1 MDTKDI
7 YQKEYEMLVKAYE
20 EAGEDAEPFKNTD
33 FSTLAVNGDRV
44 LASKGT
50 EGVDME
56 AHTREDGVVEAKI
69 RVKPGVKVKNPIHVC
84 FGMLPKEG
92 VQHVITHIEVGE
104 GADVELISHCF
115 FPNAVKVEHISEGYI
130 TVGKSARLLYAEEH
144 FHSEHGGVVVKPFAK
159 AHVLEGGDFIN
170 TFTMKHGRMGELYIE
185 YEADLEKDAKAT
197 MTTKVYGKGED
208 IVNGKEIIRLN
219 GERSTG
225 IIKTRVALRDSATS
239 EVINITEGN
248 AAYSRGHVDCTEIL
262 LDNAKATSIP
272 QISATHPKAKV
283 THEAAIGSVD
293 KKQLQ
298 TLMARGLDEDGAI
311 DMIVNGLLK

>member
-1 MDTKDI
+1 MDMKDI
-7 YQKEYEMLVKAYE
+7 YMKEYEMLVKAYE
-20 EAGEDAEPFKNTD
+20 EAGEDATPFKDAN
-33 FSTLAVNGDRV
+33 FATLAVNGDKV

-50 EGVDME
+50 EGIEME
-56 AHTREDGVVEAKI
+56 AHTREDGVIEAHIK
-69 RVKPGVKVKNPIHVC
+69 VKPGAKIKYPVHVC

-92 VQHVITHIEVGE
+92 VQHVISYIDVGD
-104 GADVELISHCF
+104 GAEVELVSHCF
-115 FPNAVKVEHISEGYI
+115 FPNAVRVEHISEGYI
-130 TVGKSARLLYAEEH
+130 TVGKNAKFIYGEEH
-144 FHSEHGGVVVKPFAK
+144 FHSDSGGVIVKPFAK
-159 AHVLEGGDFIN
+159 VHVLEGGEFTN

-197 MTTKVYGKGED
+197 MLTKVYGKGDD

-225 IIKTRVALRDSATS
+225 IIKTRVALRDNATS

-248 AAYSRGHVDCTEIL
+248 APYSRGHVDCTEIL
-262 LDNAKATSIP
+262 LDNARATSIP

-298 TLMARGLDEDGAI
+298 TLMARGLDEDKAI
-311 DMIVNGLLK
+311 DMIVQGLLK

>member
-1 MDTKDI
+1 MDMKDI

-20 EAGEDAEPFKNTD
+20 AAGEDAEPFKSMD
-33 FSTLAVNGDRV
+33 FATLAVNGDKV

-50 EGVDME
+50 EGIEMK
-56 AHTREDGVVEAKI
+56 AKTREDGVIEAWIK
-69 RVKPGVKVKNPIHVC
+69 VKDGAKVKNPVHVC

-92 VQHVITHIEVGE
+92 KQHVISYIEVGD
-104 GADVELISHCF
+104 GAEVELISHCF
-115 FPNAVKVEHISEGYI
+115 FPNAVNVLHISEGYI
-130 TVGKSARLLYAEEH
+130 TVGKGAKFIYGEEH
-144 FHSEHGGVVVKPFAK
+144 FHSDSGGVIVKPFAK
-159 AHVLEGGDFIN
+159 AHVLEGGEFIN

-197 MTTKVYGKGED
+197 MMTKVYGKGKD

-219 GERSTG
+219 GERATG
-225 IIKTRVALRDSATS
+225 IIKTRVALRDEATS

-248 AAYSRGHVDCTEIL
+248 APYSRGHVDCTEIL

-298 TLMARGLDEDGAI
+298 TLMARGLDEDDAI
-311 DMIVNGLLK
+311 EMIVQGILT